1 MNALQNFIPFLLVYT
16 YYMRFNYLAIAFA
29 VLAIGTPICSSSSDV
44 HVAPHSGLP
53 TPAEFRSRFPTSA
66 HFGRPD
72 WLSTAIRKVNEWDD
86 HDMVALFLVCAETA
100 NRLNHE
106 SAWSLLL
113 GPFTLDRDKEWFKN
127 HMEKFINSPP
137 RFDY

>member
-53 TPAEFRSRFPTSA
+53 TPVEFMSRFPTSA
-66 HFGRPD
+66 HFVRSD

-86 HDMVALFLVCAETA
+86 PAMVALFLGCAETA
-100 NRLNHE
+100 NRLNHKL
-106 SAWSLLL
+106 AWSLLL
-113 GPFTLDRDKEWFKN
+113 RPFTGDGDKDFIEK
-127 HMEKFINSPP
+127 HMETFINNPP
-137 RFDY
+137 SFNS